1 MSCSSGCPTQD
12 HESYGEC
19 LRAKSTRVAYCN
31 SATGNDLTRQK
42 KWDAELQAYRD
53 ARAEGIQPAGTS
65 MRKIDQAKKISDRTG
80 HAYDASAPPALP
92 TPKD

>member
-19 LRAKSTRVAYCN
+19 LRAKATRVAYSS
-31 SATGNDLTRQK
+31 SATGWDLTRQK

-65 MRKIDQAKKISDRTG
+65 MRKIDEAKKISDHIGRPF
-80 HAYDASAPPALP
+80 DASAAPALP